1 MDVDFE
7 YLLNTYWIL
16 KRPVVFIMELFLTI
30 VNYWTLLIIVSR
42 SFILV
47 DAVVLDL
54 SFCSV

>member
-16 KRPVVFIMELFLTI
+16 KRPVVFVMELFLTI
-30 VNYWTLLIIVSR
+30 VNYWMLLIVVSR

>member
-30 VNYWTLLIIVSR
+30 VNYWMLLIVVSR

>member
-1 MDVDFE
+1 MGVDFE

-16 KRPVVFIMELFLTI
+16 KTPVVFIMELFLTI

-54 SFCSV
+54 SLCSV